1 MKKKNANKNKPPSK
15 KPKKGKKIC
24 YEEKSFKNKKIYM
37 KKSLYECNEE
47 EEEQEK
53 EQEEKQEDIKNEN
66 NEGNINNEP
75 TSNKEEDQLNNNQ
88 EEDEYEEFTIK
99 LAMLYVDQC
108 DPKKC
113 TGKKMERLGLLKEIK
128 FSRNYGGILLT
139 PNGKK
144 ICSIEDHEIIAKKG
158 ICVIDCSWAK
168 FNELH
173 LDLHK
178 IETRSLP
185 FMVAVNPV
193 NFGKAYKLSC
203 SEAFAACLY
212 LGGFEK
218 EARFIMDH
226 FKWGAHFFKINEEL
240 FGKYKGVTSQDELKQ
255 IQEKYINDE
264 LIRKQKRKESD
275 GMGEFNE
282 EMNKKNKKAK
292 NKNKENSFNDENE
305 EKDNCN
311 KNDENEDKKEEEK
324 EHGEE
329 NNEISNEESKEEEN
343 EEEEEQI
350 DFNLFKNVKIDEDD
364 FKK

>member
-1 MKKKNANKNKPPSK
+1 
-15 KPKKGKKIC
+15 
-24 YEEKSFKNKKIYM
+24 M
-37 KKSLYECNEE
+37 KKSLYNDGEEKEE
-47 EEEQEK
+47 EEEE
-53 EQEEKQEDIKNEN
+53 
-66 NEGNINNEP
+66 NEGE
-75 TSNKEEDQLNNNQ
+75 
-88 EEDEYEEFTIK
+88 EYEEFTIK
-99 LAMLYVDQC
+99 LSMLYFDQC

-144 ICSIEDHEIIAKKG
+144 ICSIEDHDIIATKG

-168 FNELH
+168 FEEMH

-193 NFGKAYKLSC
+193 NFGKPFKLSC
-203 SEAFAACLY
+203 SEAFAACLF

-226 FKWGAHFFKINEEL
+226 FKWGEHFFRVNEEL
-240 FGKYKGVTSQDELKQ
+240 FNKYKGIKSQDELKE

-264 LIRKQKRKESD
+264 LERKQKRKEGD
-275 GMGEFNE
+275 GFDDINEDIKDNDNNSNKSENGDNNE
-282 EMNKKNKKAK
+282 ENK
-292 NKNKENSFNDENE
+292 
-305 EKDNCN
+305 
-311 KNDENEDKKEEEK
+311 
-324 EHGEE
+324 
-329 NNEISNEESKEEEN
+329 
-343 EEEEEQI
+343 EEEEEII
-350 DFNLFKNVKIDEDD
+350 DYDVFKNIKIDDND

>member
-1 MKKKNANKNKPPSK
+1 MKKKNNKNNKNKPPTK
-15 KPKKGKKIC
+15 KPKKSKKIV
-24 YEEKSFKNKKIYM
+24 YEEKKFDNNKKIYM
-37 KKSLYECNEE
+37 KKSLYESQDENENDEE
-47 EEEQEK
+47 E
-53 EQEEKQEDIKNEN
+53 
-66 NEGNINNEP
+66 
-75 TSNKEEDQLNNNQ
+75 KEE
-88 EEDEYEEFTIK
+88 EEYEEFTIK
-99 LAMLYVDQC
+99 LSMLYFDQC

-139 PNGKK
+139 PTGKK
-144 ICSIEDHEIIAKKG
+144 ICSIEDHDIIAKKG

-168 FNELH
+168 FEELH

-203 SEAFAACLY
+203 VEAFAACLY

-218 EARFIMDH
+218 ESRFIMDH
-226 FKWGAHFFKINEEL
+226 FKWGEHFFKVNEEL
-240 FGKYKGVTSQDELKQ
+240 FNKYKGVTSQDELKQ

-264 LIRKQKRKESD
+264 LIRKQKRKEND
-275 GMGEFNE
+275 GFDFIDDD
-282 EMNKKNKKAK
+282 
-292 NKNKENSFNDENE
+292 NKEN
-305 EKDNCN
+305 
-311 KNDENEDKKEEEK
+311 KEEEK
-324 EHGEE
+324 EDNKDE
-329 NNEISNEESKEEEN
+329 NDDEDNNKEIKEEEEKEE

-350 DFNLFKNVKIDEDD
+350 DYEMFKNIKIDEND